1 MERLYIDG
9 NNARFRRR
17 GLTTVDMELCD
28 GRILENLEPRR
39 LFPISGQ
46 TRYITLLDDD
56 LNERAVIRNLDTLT
70 EEGKTIICDCLK
82 EYYMIPKISRIYDID
97 DRVSKIRFD
106 VETDRGR
113 QTIEITNIVHQI
125 KLMQNVRVLFR
136 DSNDNRYEIPDITRL
151 DAKSQKPL
159 DFYL

>member
-1 MERLYIDG
+1 
-9 NNARFRRR
+9 
-17 GLTTVDMELCD
+17 
-28 GRILENLEPRR
+28 
-39 LFPISGQ
+39 
-46 TRYITLLDDD
+46 
-56 LNERAVIRNLDTLT
+56 
-70 EEGKTIICDCLK
+70 
-82 EYYMIPKISRIYDID
+82 MIPKISRIYDID

-151 DAKSQKPL
+151 DAKSQKSL